1 MIGQLYRRYVCNPG
15 SLPVSR
21 IGSEMVKITG
31 LSSPAIPI
39 SLQTAGRNR
48 ITMCSLG
55 MKTVLLAEAERAV
68 AYMTLKREDL
78 ESGDWVCRHAED
90 VRYMA
95 PLCPQAA
102 IEYRNI
108 VIEWDGSRWNA
119 FDKKGNQRF
128 DCRWDG
134 GHASSVASYLLS
146 ELPK

>member
-108 VIEWDGSRWNA
+108 CHRVGW
-119 FDKKGNQRF
+119 
-128 DCRWDG
+128 
-134 GHASSVASYLLS
+134 
-146 ELPK
+146 